1 MAITKEINLVVE
13 TDEAVK
19 NVNKLNKSV
28 EGVEKSA
35 KDVEKQNDATKK
47 SFKGL
52 TTGAKAFGTA
62 LKAAGIGLVIALF
75 AKLSELLQG
84 NKKIVDVVNT
94 AWTALGTV
102 MKDVGDAIFNF
113 DDTLTTIGDTL
124 KNIVLDRIKLTLSGI
139 KGLGAAISQ
148 FFQGNFTTAMELA
161 KGGIKDLTSLG
172 DTTTNLI
179 QKSKEYASSV
189 IEQADAYTKLNN
201 QALIAEATQRRIFE
215 ASDRDAER
223 QRVRRDN
230 FNLSAQER
238 IEASEKLLEILDKQ
252 EETQLRLGRISVQAA
267 QEEIRLKGL
276 TTERQVAL
284 INALA
289 ELEAIEADIAGRRT
303 EQEEQD
309 RMLRKEII
317 DARKEEIGSVV
328 DAEGLA
334 LQTKKERLNE
344 EVNSVLNAKQREA
357 EINEEYAKTNAKIA
371 EQEAAAKE
379 AAFDATA

>member
-28 EGVEKSA
+28 EGVEQSS
-35 KDVEKQNDATKK
+35 KDIQKQNEATKK

-84 NKKIVDVVNT
+84 NQKIVDLVNT

-102 MKDVGDAIFNF
+102 MKDVGEAIFNF
-113 DDTLTTIGDTL
+113 DESLAAIGDTL
-124 KNIVLDRIKLTLSGI
+124 KNIVLERIKLTLSGI

-172 DTTTNLI
+172 ETTTDLI
-179 QKSKEYASSV
+179 QKTKDYASAV
-189 IEQADAYTKLNN
+189 VEQADAYTKLNN
-201 QALIAEATQRRIFE
+201 AALIAEATQRRIFE

-238 IEASEKLLEILDKQ
+238 IEASEKLLEILNLQ
-252 EETQLRLGRISVQAA
+252 EETQLRLGRI
-267 QEEIRLKGL
+267 
-276 TTERQVAL
+276 
-284 INALA
+284 
-289 ELEAIEADIAGRRT
+289 
-303 EQEEQD
+303 
-309 RMLRKEII
+309 
-317 DARKEEIGSVV
+317 
-328 DAEGLA
+328 
-334 LQTKKERLNE
+334 
-344 EVNSVLNAKQREA
+344 
-357 EINEEYAKTNAKIA
+357 
-371 EQEAAAKE
+371 
-379 AAFDATA
+379 